1 MVRRRKSTTPPS
13 DETIRVVVIEP
24 SAILG
29 AGVREILERE
39 SDIEVLA
46 QVNTPAEAVNV
57 VDDVS
62 PDVVLVDVG
71 FPEVEAT
78 EATRLLHQGAPG
90 SAMVIMGRD
99 DDDSSI
105 VGAAEVGAV
114 GHVAETAKPAE
125 LVATIRRAADGQDP
139 LRDELIGRPDL
150 LGRIVDAM
158 RESTAVEHLPT
169 NPLSPRELDVLAHVA
184 TGSRNREIAEALD
197 ISEQTVKNHLS
208 SIFHKLGVPNRT
220 RAVTY
225 ATRHGWLVLGD
236 DMLNEPAVPVGYP

>member
-13 DETIRVVVIEP
+13 DEPIRVVVIEP

-39 SDIEVLA
+39 ADIEVLA
-46 QVNTPAEAVNV
+46 QVNTPAEAVQV
-57 VDDVS
+57 VDEAS

-99 DDDSSI
+99 DDGASL

-125 LVATIRRAADGQDP
+125 LIATIRQAADGQDP
-139 LRDELIGRPDL
+139 LRDEIIGRPDL
-150 LGRIVDAM
+150 LGRLVDAM

-169 NPLSPRELDVLAHVA
+169 NPLSPRELDILAHVA
-184 TGSRNREIAEALD
+184 TGSRNREIAEALG

-225 ATRHGWLVLGD
+225 ASRHGWLVLGD
-236 DMLNEPAVPVGYP
+236 EITDGEGVVAGHS

>member
-1 MVRRRKSTTPPS
+1 MVRRRKPTTPPP
-13 DETIRVVVIEP
+13 DEPIRVVVIEP
-24 SAILG
+24 RAILG
-29 AGVREILERE
+29 VGVREILERE

-46 QVNTPAEAVNV
+46 QVSTPAEAVLV
-57 VDDVS
+57 VDESS
-62 PDVVLVDVG
+62 PDVVLVDVES
-71 FPEVEAT
+71 PEVEAT
-78 EATRLLHQGAPG
+78 EATRLLHPGAPG

-99 DDDSSI
+99 DDDASI

-114 GHVAETAKPAE
+114 AHVAETAKPAE
-125 LVATIRRAADGQDP
+125 LIATIRRAADGQDP

-158 RESTAVEHLPT
+158 RESTAVEHLPA
-169 NPLSPRELDVLAHVA
+169 NPLSPRELDVLARVA
-184 TGSRNREIAEALD
+184 TGSRNREIAETLG

-225 ATRHGWLVLGD
+225 ATRHGWLVLD
-236 DMLNEPAVPVGYP
+236 DDVPNGPAVLSGP

>member
-1 MVRRRKSTTPPS
+1 MVRRRKSTPPPS
-13 DETIRVVVIEP
+13 DEPIRVVLIEP

-29 AGVREILERE
+29 VGVREVLERE

-46 QVNTPAEAVNV
+46 QVSTPAEAVHV
-57 VDDVS
+57 VDEAS
-62 PDVVLVDVG
+62 PDVVLVDVD
-71 FPEVEAT
+71 FPQVDAT

-99 DDDSSI
+99 DDDASL

-125 LVATIRRAADGQDP
+125 LIATIRRAADGLDP

-158 RESTAVEHLPT
+158 RESTAVAQLPA
-169 NPLSPRELDVLAHVA
+169 NPLSPRELEVLAHVA
-184 TGSRNREIAEALD
+184 IGARNREIAEALD

-225 ATRHGWLVLGD
+225 ASRHGWLVLAD
-236 DMLNEPAVPVGYP
+236 DIPNERAVLTGHR

>member
-1 MVRRRKSTTPPS
+1 MVRRRKSTTAPPG
-13 DETIRVVVIEP
+13 EPIRVVVIEP
-24 SAILG
+24 SPILG

-46 QVNTPAEAVNV
+46 QVNTPAEAVLV
-57 VDDVS
+57 VDEAS

-99 DDDSSI
+99 DDDASI
-105 VGAAEVGAV
+105 IGAAEVGAV

-139 LRDELIGRPDL
+139 LRDELVGRPDL

-158 RESTAVEHLPT
+158 RESTAVEDLPT

-184 TGSRNREIAEALD
+184 TGSRNREIAEALG

-208 SIFHKLGVPNRT
+208 STFHKLGVPNRT

-236 DMLNEPAVPVGYP
+236 DVQNEPVLVGHP